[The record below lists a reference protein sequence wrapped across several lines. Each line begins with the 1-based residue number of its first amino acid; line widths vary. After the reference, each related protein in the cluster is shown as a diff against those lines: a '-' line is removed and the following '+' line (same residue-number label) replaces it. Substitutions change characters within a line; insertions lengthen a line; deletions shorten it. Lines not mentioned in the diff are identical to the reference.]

1 MTELQTNAIRQILD
15 RTMAHLNTTAID
27 YSIEEVNE
35 LVVIE
40 IDNKKYKIKASG
52 EVVKI

>member
-1 MTELQTNAIRQILD
+1 MTELQTNAIRQILN
-15 RTMAHLNTTAID
+15 RTMNYLDTLSID

-35 LVVIE
+35 FVVMTI
-40 IDNKKYKIKASG
+40 NQTKYKIKPSG

>member
-1 MTELQTNAIRQILD
+1 MTENQTRAIRHILD

-35 LVVIE
+35 LVVMT
-40 IDNKKYKIKASG
+40 IDNKKYKIKRDG
-52 EVVKI
+52 EAKKI